1 LNPEGL
7 PVDFLFRYFCDLDLI
22 LMIEKLLAEKS
33 SEAISHLFG
42 QQPEPSTITVQ
53 KTRPE
58 FEGDLTIVIFPL
70 TRFSRKSPEE
80 TGKDIGN
87 WLSQNLEIVRS
98 YNVVK
103 GFLNLVIHD
112 DYWMKFYAA
121 SCPDGSFGFLPQ
133 DQRAPVVIEY
143 SSPNTNKPLHLG
155 HIRNNLLGWSIAE
168 ILKANGRKVIKVNL
182 VNDRGI
188 HICKTMLAYRK
199 WAGSASPDQKGFKGD
214 KFVGNLYVQ
223 FEQANK
229 KEIEKLMKSGLSE
242 DEAYRQSKLTQEALD
257 LLQQWEAG
265 DPEARELWQN
275 MNGWVYKG
283 FDQTYKRLGVDFDK
297 IYYESETYLLGKE
310 LVAEGLQKGVF
321 FKKDDG
327 STWVDLKDFKLDEK
341 LLLRADGTSVYMT
354 QDLGTA
360 QMRVDQFNPGQI
372 LYVVG
377 NEQIYHFD
385 VLKIILKLLGREWA
399 DHILHV
405 SYGMVELPQGKMKS
419 REGTV
424 VDADDLM
431 EEMFETAKRTTSEL
445 GKLDNPDDLEWKEL
459 FEMLGMGALKYFIL
473 RVDPKKNMLFNPEE
487 SIDFNGHTGPFIQYT
502 HARIRSLLLKAEGRG
517 HRAEGIGQRAK
528 GFVRLDGFELHPK
541 EKSVLKLLYDFP
553 ATVAEAGE
561 NLSPAL
567 IASYCYELAREYN
580 QFYQEIP
587 VLREL
592 DLDKLRFR
600 LGLSGFA
607 SDVIKKGMGLLGIQV
622 PEKM

>member
-1 LNPEGL
+1 MKPERAQ
-7 PVDFLFRYFCDLDLI
+7 PEILFRYFWAFQII
-22 LMIEKLLAEKS
+22 LMLEIILAEKA
-33 SEAISHLFG
+33 SEAISLLYG
-42 QQPEPSTITVQ
+42 QKIDPSLLTVQ

-58 FEGDLTIVIFPL
+58 FTGDFTIVIFPL
-70 TRFSRKSPEE
+70 TKYSRKSPEQ
-80 TGKDIGN
+80 TANDIGN
-87 WLSQNLEIVRS
+87 WLEENLDIIQSV
-98 YNVVK
+98 NTIK
-103 GFLNLVIHD
+103 GFLNLVIHN
-112 DYWMKFYAA
+112 DYWLNFFTGNYTENN
-121 SCPDGSFGFLPQ
+121 FGFREQ
-133 DQRAPVVIEY
+133 DDLAPVVIEY

-168 ILKANGRKVIKVNL
+168 ILKANGKKVIKVNL

-199 WAGSASPDQKGFKGD
+199 WADGKRPGSRGIKGD
-214 KFVGNLYVQ
+214 KFVGSLYVR

-229 KEIEKLMKSGLSE
+229 AEMVKLMERGLSE
-242 DEAYRQSKLTQEALD
+242 DEAYRQSTLTLEALD
-257 LLQQWEAG
+257 LLQQWENG
-265 DPEARELWQN
+265 DPEVRSLWET
-275 MNGWVYKG
+275 MNGWVYEG

-310 LVAEGLQKGVF
+310 LVTEGLDKGIF

-327 STWVDLKDFKLDEK
+327 SVWVDLKAFKLDEK
-341 LLLRADGTSVYMT
+341 LLLRADGTSVYIT

-360 QMRVDQFNPGQI
+360 QIRVDHYNPGRL

-385 VLKIILKLLGREWA
+385 VLKIIFKMLGRDWA

-431 EEMFETAKRTTSEL
+431 EEMYETAKKTTSEL
-445 GKLDNPDDLEWKEL
+445 GKLDNPDDLEWKDL

-473 RVDPKKNMLFNPEE
+473 RVDPRKNMLFNPED

-502 HARIRSLLLKAEGRG
+502 HARIRSLLLKAESRG
-517 HRAEGIGQRAK
+517 HRAKDLDNPEN
-528 GFVRLDGFELHPK
+528 VRLLPK
-541 EKSVLKLLYDFP
+541 EKEILKLLYDFP
-553 ATVAEAGE
+553 QVVAEAGE
-561 NLSPAL
+561 NLNPAI
-567 IASYCYELAREYN
+567 IASYCYDLAREYN

-587 VLREL
+587 VLREP
-592 DLDKLRFR
+592 DPDQLRFR
-600 LGLSGFA
+600 LGLSEFTA
-607 SDVIKKGMGLLGIQV
+607 NVIRRGMGLLGIQV

>member
-1 LNPEGL
+1 
-7 PVDFLFRYFCDLDLI
+7 
-22 LMIEKLLAEKS
+22 
-33 SEAISHLFG
+33 
-42 QQPEPSTITVQ
+42 
-53 KTRPE
+53 
-58 FEGDLTIVIFPL
+58 L
-70 TRFSRKSPEE
+70 TRISRKSPEE
-80 TGKDIGN
+80 TGKEIGT
-87 WLSQNLEIVRS
+87 WLLANIEIVSS

-103 GFLNLVIHD
+103 GFLNLVIRD
-112 DYWMKFYAA
+112 DFWIQFFT
-121 SCPDGSFGFLPQ
+121 SGFSDPAYGFSPES
-133 DQRAPVVIEY
+133 QRPPVVIEY

-168 ILKANGRKVIKVNL
+168 ILKANGKKVIKVNL

-199 WAGSASPDQKGFKGD
+199 WADGERPGDKGIKGD
-214 KFVGNLYVQ
+214 KFVGNLYVK

-229 KEIEKLMKSGLSE
+229 KEMNKLINSGLSE
-242 DEAYRQSKLTQEALD
+242 DEAYRQSGLTQEALD

-265 DPEARELWQN
+265 DPEAKELWQT
-275 MNGWVYKG
+275 MNGWVYEG
-283 FDQTYKRLGVDFDK
+283 FEQTYKRLGVDFDK

-310 LVAEGLQKGVF
+310 LVLEGLEKGVF
-321 FKKDDG
+321 YKKDDG
-327 STWVDLKDFKLDEK
+327 SVWVDLKDFKLDEK

-360 QMRVDQFNPGQI
+360 QVRVDRFKPGQI

-385 VLKIILKLLGREWA
+385 VLKLILKLLGREWA
-399 DHILHV
+399 ENILHV

-431 EEMFETAKRTTSEL
+431 EEMYETAKKTTSEL
-445 GKLDNPDDLEWKEL
+445 GKLDNPDDHEWNDL

-517 HRAEGIGQRAK
+517 HRAK
-528 GFVRLDGFELHPK
+528 GFIIPDGFELHPK
-541 EKSVLKLLYDFP
+541 EKNILKILYDFP
-553 ATVAEAGE
+553 AAVAEAGI
-561 NLSPAL
+561 NLSPAI
-567 IASYCYELAREYN
+567 IANYCYELAREYN
-580 QFYQEIP
+580 QFYQEVP
-587 VLREL
+587 VLREP
-592 DLDKLRFR
+592 DQNILRFR
-600 LGLSGFA
+600 LGLSEFTGN
-607 SDVIKKGMGLLGIQV
+607 VIKRGVGLLGIMV

>member
-1 LNPEGL
+1 
-7 PVDFLFRYFCDLDLI
+7 
-22 LMIEKLLAEKS
+22 MIEKILAEKAA
-33 SEAISHLFG
+33 EAIDQLFG
-42 QQPEPSTITVQ
+42 HHPDPSSVTVQ

-70 TRFSRKSPEE
+70 TRFSGKSPEE
-80 TGKDIGN
+80 TGNAIGS
-87 WLSQNLEIVRS
+87 WLQLNISLVTS
-98 YNVVK
+98 FNVVK
-103 GFLNLVIHD
+103 GFLNIVISD
-112 DYWMKFYAA
+112 DYWMDFFSKDLFNHE
-121 SCPDGSFGFLPQ
+121 FGFTP
-133 DQRAPVVIEY
+133 DDDGPPVVIEY

-168 ILKANGRKVIKVNL
+168 ILKANGKKVRKVNL

-199 WAGSASPDQKGFKGD
+199 WADGLQPGKKGLKGD
-214 KFVGNLYVQ
+214 KFVGSLYVQ
-223 FEQANK
+223 FEKANK
-229 KEIEKLMKSGLSE
+229 KEIDLLISKGLSE
-242 DEAYRQSKLTQEALD
+242 DEAYRQSGLTLQALD
-257 LLQQWEAG
+257 ILQHWESG
-265 DPEARELWQN
+265 DKETRELWKT
-275 MNGWVYKG
+275 MNGWVYEG

-310 LVAEGLQKGVF
+310 LVSEGVEKGVF
-321 FKKDDG
+321 YRKEDG
-327 STWVDLKDFKLDEK
+327 SVWVDLKDFKLDEK
-341 LLLRADGTSVYMT
+341 LLLRPDGTSVYIT

-360 QMRVDQFNPGQI
+360 QLRADEFKPGKL

-377 NEQIYHFD
+377 NEQLYHFD
-385 VLKIILKLLGREWA
+385 VLKIVLKLLGRAWA
-399 DHILHV
+399 DQILHV

-431 EEMFETAKRTTSEL
+431 EEMFETAKKTTAEL

-459 FEMLGMGALKYFIL
+459 FEMIGMGALKYFIL
-473 RVDPKKNMLFNPEE
+473 RVDPKKNMLFNPKE

-517 HRAEGIGQRAK
+517 QRAK
-528 GFVRLDGFELHPK
+528 EFIRPDGIELHPK
-541 EKSVLKLLYDFP
+541 EKSILKILYDFP
-553 ATVAEAGE
+553 ATVNEAGE

-567 IASYCYELAREYN
+567 VAGYCYDLAREYN

-587 VLREL
+587 VLREP
-592 DLDKLRFR
+592 DTEKLRFR
-600 LGLSGFA
+600 LALSEFTGN
-607 SDVIKKGMGLLGIQV
+607 VIKKGMGLLGIQV